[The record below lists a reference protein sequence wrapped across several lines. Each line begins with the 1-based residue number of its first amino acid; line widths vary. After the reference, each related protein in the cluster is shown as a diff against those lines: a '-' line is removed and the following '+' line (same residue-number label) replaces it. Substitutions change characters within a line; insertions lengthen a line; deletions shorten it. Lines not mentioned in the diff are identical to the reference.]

1 MPGDDEK
8 PKFMNDTLNS
18 DEEEKEPLLASYN
31 SSPSPSPEPQFES
44 ESESEPLDHDARVT
58 QPPQVSRL
66 KRTSLL
72 IFFAVLCWLTY
83 SNVLHSKRNP
93 KIIHAS
99 RSVMNLV
106 HSSTLADVKNFKKL
120 FASEK
125 KKKDIPRI
133 TSSAL
138 QQVLSLL
145 KLSKT
150 VG

>member
-44 ESESEPLDHDARVT
+44 ESESEPLDARVT

-83 SNVLHSKRNP
+83 SNVLHSKRKP

-106 HSSTLADVKNFKKL
+106 HSSTLADVKNFTKKL
-120 FASEK
+120 FASK

-138 QQVLSLL
+138 KQVLSLL